1 MARETKATKVETK
14 SGPSFSVIALD
25 GLPLEEDQQ
34 ARLARQAEDD
44 LVIRSIRACKDEA
57 EGAKHDRMRR
67 SEDNVRAYMGEQD
80 WSEKM
85 KGQSTEFLPKTCIA
99 AEQLT
104 AFVKKALLQ
113 FGDWFQFTMS
123 ESARER
129 SPLTDEQARSLM
141 MHYLEN
147 LPDGQH
153 KHTNIAMRAAEGVKV
168 GALESLCIAKVTSAR
183 VPRVSWEPNS
193 DGTVTPTRNSVFRLQ
208 VEIVPPQ
215 DYYPD
220 PTGAGLYE
228 IHTSERDLS
237 YVQERAETG
246 LYDPEIVAQIVE
258 DTKRD
263 ETERRKA
270 WQVGQDESQKPGF
283 RKKVVIT
290 EYWGTILDE
299 QGGVLYRNVLAATAN
314 DKYLIRRPEPN
325 PYWHGESPFVV
336 APLVRVPFSV
346 WHKALYD
353 PASQLNFAL
362 NEVFNLILD
371 GGISSVWGI
380 KQVRSNMLLRP
391 EQISGGIAQGDTL
404 EVKDELPYEGKV
416 LETVTEGKVPPEAL
430 AVLNLLQ
437 NEFASAVLTSELRMG
452 MLPQKEVRATEVVEQ
467 SAGQALTLD
476 AISADLEMNWLG
488 EILRKGWLCILQ
500 GADDLASEE
509 VVHTIGLRPAMAL
522 ALMTP
527 AERFSLLA
535 RSGSFKVDGLTATIK
550 KARDFQKIAAFTQI
564 VMQNP
569 LLLGAF
575 IEEFSA
581 KQTLRTLMKSLD
593 IDPRKIQKSPAE
605 MAQMEQELARTI
617 ALGGAQRGQGV
628 GPQTGG
634 DGRTPGEVNQ
644 LTNPT
649 TGLTINS

>member
-1 MARETKATKVETK
+1 MANEARITRVDRDSAPV
-14 SGPSFSVIALD
+14 VALD
-25 GLPLEEDQQ
+25 GLPLPEDQLDS
-34 ARLARQAEDD
+34 LARRAEDD
-44 LVIRSIRACKDEA
+44 LILRSVMACKVEA
-57 EGAKHDRMRR
+57 EEARRDRLRK
-67 SEDNVRAYMGEQD
+67 SEDNIRAYLGEQD

-85 KGQSTEFLPKTCIA
+85 KGQSTEFLPKTTIA

-104 AFVKKALLQ
+104 AFIKRALLQ

-123 ESARER
+123 EASRER
-129 SPLTDEQARSLM
+129 SPLTDEQVRSLM
-141 MHYLEN
+141 MHYLEH
-147 LPDGQH
+147 LPDGPH

-168 GALESLCIAKVTSAR
+168 GAIESLCIAKVSSMR

-193 DGTVTPTRNSVFRLQ
+193 DGSVTPTENSVFRLQ

-237 YVQERAETG
+237 YLQERAGAG
-246 LYDPEIVAQIVE
+246 LYDPEVVAQIVE
-258 DTKRD
+258 DFKRD
-263 ETERRKA
+263 ETDRRKA
-270 WQVGQDESQKPGF
+270 WQLGQDESQKPGF

-299 QGGVLYRNVLAATAN
+299 QGAVRYRNVLTAIAN
-314 DKYLIRRPEPN
+314 DKHVIRRPEPN

-353 PASQLNFAL
+353 PASQLNFAI
-362 NEVFNLILD
+362 NEIFNLILD
-371 GGISSVWGI
+371 GGIASVWGI
-380 KQVRSNMLLRP
+380 KQIRSNMLLRP
-391 EQISGGIAQGDTL
+391 EQISGGISQGDTL
-404 EVKDELPYEGKV
+404 EVKDELPYEAKV
-416 LETVTEGKVPPEAL
+416 LETVTEGKVPPDAL
-430 AVLNLLQ
+430 AVLNLL
-437 NEFASAVLTSELRMG
+437 NSEFASAVLTNELRLG
-452 MLPQKEVRATEVVEQ
+452 FLPQKEVRATEVVEQ

-476 AISADLEMNWLG
+476 AISADLEANWLT
-488 EILRKGWLCILQ
+488 EILRKSWLCVLQ

-509 VVHTIGLRPAMAL
+509 VVHTIGLRPAIAL
-522 ALMTP
+522 AMMSP
-527 AERFSLLA
+527 AERFSMLA
-535 RSGSFKVDGLTATIK
+535 RSGSFKVDGLTSTIK

-569 LLLGAF
+569 LLLRAF
-575 IEEFSA
+575 IEDFSA

-593 IDPRKIQKSPAE
+593 IDPRKMQKTPAE
-605 MAQMEQELARTI
+605 MAQAQQEMAQTI

-634 DGRTPGEVNQ
+634 DGRTPAEVNQ

-649 TGLTINS
+649 TGLTVT